1 MILTPEGLA
10 QPVAPE
16 VQTAFLG
23 AGAVPPP
30 GAAQQASGP
39 FVVPMK
45 TGIFGSASFEPIF
58 SAACPLPKQEL
69 DLVVGQL
76 NAASAKAAPKSC
88 KFGPPLLLLAGLLIC
103 LVSLVSLALTYNS
116 EDIADL
122 DRVVVT
128 RIAFFCV
135 GAALSLLGGFG
146 MVFAL
151 ARLMSRALTAIR
163 RELSELNAQFYPRG
177 IDFQLIEWRQF
188 VSTAGLPNTGYGP
201 QMAGDG
207 PQVRQVWKHALL
219 IRALQPEQPGLT
231 PSEPQGF
238 QGSSL
243 W

>member
-10 QPVAPE
+10 QPVAPG

-88 KFGPPLLLLAGLLIC
+88 KFGPPLLLLAGVLIS
-103 LVSLVSLALTYNS
+103 LVSMISMISLALTYHS

-122 DRVVVT
+122 DRVVVP

-151 ARLMSRALTAIR
+151 AGLMSRALTAIR

-188 VSTAGLPNTGYGP
+188 VLTAGLPNTGYGP
-201 QMAGDG
+201 QMAGWQG
-207 PQVRQVWKHALL
+207 TARRFAKS
-219 IRALQPEQPGLT
+219 GNT
-231 PSEPQGF
+231 PS
-238 QGSSL
+238 
-243 W
+243 

>member
-10 QPVAPE
+10 QPLAPG
-16 VQTAFLG
+16 VQTAFPG

-45 TGIFGSASFEPIF
+45 TGICASASFEPIF

-76 NAASAKAAPKSC
+76 NAASAKAAPKC
-88 KFGPPLLLLAGLLIC
+88 CRFGPFLLLLAGFLIC
-103 LVSLVSLALTYNS
+103 LVSMIVLLL
-116 EDIADL
+116 IAQRVL
-122 DRVVVT
+122 KAYSDRVVVSLF
-128 RIAFFCV
+128 ALCCV
-135 GAALSLLGGFG
+135 GLALQLLGVCGTFG
-146 MVFAL
+146 L
-151 ARLMSRALTAIR
+151 AGLMNRALTAIR

-188 VSTAGLPNTGYGP
+188 ALTAGLPNTGYGP
-201 QMAGDG
+201 QMAGHG
-207 PQVRQVWKHALL
+207 PHMTVRQKWKHALL
-219 IRALQPEQPGLT
+219 IRALQPEQG
-231 PSEPQGF
+231 
-238 QGSSL
+238 